1 MFCKYCGN
9 QMDDDSVFCAKCGK
23 KVGGQPA
30 TQSVVA
36 VEKPASSE
44 SKTTGTRKLFLQ
56 RKKGFYG
63 CAVALSIWI
72 DDAEQA
78 SLPTGGEATL
88 PLSGEA
94 HTLYIVQNNFP
105 GKFKSKTYVINAGSE
120 DVYGYI
126 EPTYFHEKWKIT
138 FEYK

>member
-9 QMDDDSVFCAKCGK
+9 QMDDDSVFCNKCGK
-23 KVGGQPA
+23 KVAAQPA
-30 TQSVVA
+30 A
-36 VEKPASSE
+36 VPAKPKETAN
-44 SKTTGTRKLFLQ
+44 TTRKLYIQ

-63 CAVALSIWI
+63 CAIDLAVWI
-72 DDAEQA
+72 DDVEQVR
-78 SLPTGGEATL
+78 LPTGGETTL
-88 PLSGEA
+88 TLSSEP
-94 HTLYIVQNNFP
+94 HTLFIMQNNFP
-105 GKFKSKTYVINAGSE
+105 GKYKSKTYVINGGTE

>member
-1 MFCKYCGN
+1 
-9 QMDDDSVFCAKCGK
+9 MDDDSVFCNKCGK
-23 KVGGQPA
+23 KIGGAPAAQPTA
-30 TQSVVA
+30 EQPKVT
-36 VEKPASSE
+36 P
-44 SKTTGTRKLFLQ
+44 TGTRKLFLQ

-72 DDAEQA
+72 DDAELA
-78 SLPTGGEATL
+78 SMPTGGETTL
-88 PLSGEA
+88 QLSCDA

-105 GKFKSKTYVINAGSE
+105 GKFKSKTYVINAGTE